1 MNFSSFA
8 RVALIG
14 AASFVFQNSAN
25 AALVIST
32 GNGSFDEN
40 VQYQS
45 PVSSNGGFT
54 LTTTTNAGTS
64 VTFNSNEA
72 IVGSGGQA
80 TITGTDGNIG
90 FLTWM
95 LTSPTLGYSDG
106 VFKVTPASGA
116 GGATSVT
123 VTAVDEFGASFSQ
136 ILNIPASGFFNVDGT
151 SSELIRSITVSAN
164 GQLDDIRQVRLG
176 GVDTI
181 TAAVPEPSTWAMMI
195 LGFSGVGFVAYRRR
209 RDQSVPLAAA

>member
-1 MNFSSFA
+1 MYFNSFV
-8 RVALIG
+8 RVAFIG
-14 AASFVFQNSAN
+14 AAAFLFQNAAN
-25 AALVIST
+25 AALVISS

-40 VQYQS
+40 VQYQN
-45 PVSSNGGFT
+45 PVSSNGGLT

-64 VTFNSNEA
+64 VTFTSNEA

-80 TITGTDGNIG
+80 TITGTDGNIS

-95 LTSPTLGYSDG
+95 LTNPTLGYSDG

-116 GGATSVT
+116 GGASAVT
-123 VTAVDEFGASFSQ
+123 ITAVDQFGASFSQ
-136 ILNIPASGFFNVDGT
+136 VLNIPASGFFNVDGA
-151 SSELIRSITVSAN
+151 SSELIRSITVTAN

-181 TAAVPEPSTWAMMI
+181 TTAVPEPSTWAMMI
-195 LGFSGVGFVAYRRR
+195 LGFGGVGFLAYRKRR
-209 RDQSVPLAAA
+209 GQDLSLAE

>member
-1 MNFSSFA
+1 MYFSSFV
-8 RVALIG
+8 RVAFIG
-14 AASFVFQNSAN
+14 AAALLFQNAAN
-25 AALVIST
+25 AALVISS

-40 VQYQS
+40 VQYQN
-45 PVSSNGGFT
+45 PVSSNGGLT

-64 VTFNSNEA
+64 VTFTSNEA

-80 TITGTDGNIG
+80 TITGTDGNIS

-95 LTSPTLGYSDG
+95 LTNPTLGYSDG

-116 GGATSVT
+116 GGASEVT
-123 VTAVDEFGASFSQ
+123 ITAVDQFGASFSQ
-136 ILNIPASGFFNVDGT
+136 VLNIPASGFFNVDGT
-151 SSELIRSITVSAN
+151 SSELIRSITVTAN

-181 TAAVPEPSTWAMMI
+181 TTAVPEPSTWAMMI
-195 LGFSGVGFVAYRRR
+195 LGFGGVGFLAYRKRR
-209 RDQSVPLAAA
+209 GQDLSLAA